1 VDTQIPEQ
9 NQNNTGAEEK
19 AILEIPKE
27 PVLEEI
33 RSEKEVIARI
43 EGRNRR
49 RDDEFDQKV
58 LDVARV
64 TRVTKG
70 GKRFT
75 FRATVVLGDHKNRV
89 GVGTGRGA
97 DVAQAIE
104 KASRLAKK
112 NAITVLLKKGTIPH
126 LVEAKYASARVL
138 LKPAMP
144 GSGVKAGG
152 PVRIISKLA
161 GIQDITSK
169 LISRTSNK
177 INIAQAVI
185 QALRKL
191 K

>member
-1 VDTQIPEQ
+1 M
-9 NQNNTGAEEK
+9 
-19 AILEIPKE
+19 
-27 PVLEEI
+27 
-33 RSEKEVIARI
+33 

-112 NAITVLLKKGTIPH
+112 NAITVLLKKGTISH

-169 LISRTSNK
+169 LISRTNNK

-185 QALRKL
+185 QALKQLKNLEIRK
-191 K
+191 